1 MVEILPELCV
11 DLANRKTDS
20 LSSYKVEWTHVH
32 VVKNGPN
39 SELDHYV
46 LGEMCAQ
53 AAVGVELQCKREYW
67 AGNDDHVTTRATGIN
82 SLTPGK
88 PENLPT
94 NNLNCER
101 YLAKFGYLAAQSAAH
116 SNKLFKAKRIRGDL
130 VLSDAEDSLLVERSM
145 SKMMKI
151 LDEMEIS
158 WSSKQKELKKE
169 RLFENIKKKV
179 SLFLLYFISTVLI
192 GT

>member
-1 MVEILPELCV
+1 MLKQQLV
-11 DLANRKTDS
+11 
-20 LSSYKVEWTHVH
+20 SSYNANVSTGLE
-32 VVKNGPN
+32 
-39 SELDHYV
+39 D
-46 LGEMCAQ
+46 
-53 AAVGVELQCKREYW
+53 
-67 AGNDDHVTTRATGIN
+67 VTQRATRIN
-82 SLTPGK
+82 SLTSDER
-88 PENLPT
+88 ENLPT
-94 NNLNCER
+94 NNLNYER

>member
-1 MVEILPELCV
+1 MLKQQLV
-11 DLANRKTDS
+11 
-20 LSSYKVEWTHVH
+20 SSYNANVSTGLE
-32 VVKNGPN
+32 
-39 SELDHYV
+39 D
-46 LGEMCAQ
+46 
-53 AAVGVELQCKREYW
+53 
-67 AGNDDHVTTRATGIN
+67 VTQRATRIN
-82 SLTPGK
+82 SPTSDER
-88 PENLPT
+88 ENLPT
-94 NNLNCER
+94 NNLNYER

-179 SLFLLYFISTVLI
+179 SLFLIYFISTVVI

>member
-1 MVEILPELCV
+1 MLKQQLV
-11 DLANRKTDS
+11 
-20 LSSYKVEWTHVH
+20 SSYNANVSTGLE
-32 VVKNGPN
+32 
-39 SELDHYV
+39 D
-46 LGEMCAQ
+46 
-53 AAVGVELQCKREYW
+53 
-67 AGNDDHVTTRATGIN
+67 VTQRATRID
-82 SLTPGK
+82 SPTSDER
-88 PENLPT
+88 ENLPT
-94 NNLNCER
+94 NNLNYER

-179 SLFLLYFISTVLI
+179 SLFLIYFISTVVI

>member
-1 MVEILPELCV
+1 MLKQQLV
-11 DLANRKTDS
+11 
-20 LSSYKVEWTHVH
+20 SSYNANVSTGLE
-32 VVKNGPN
+32 
-39 SELDHYV
+39 D
-46 LGEMCAQ
+46 
-53 AAVGVELQCKREYW
+53 
-67 AGNDDHVTTRATGIN
+67 VTQRATRIN
-82 SLTPGK
+82 SLTSDER
-88 PENLPT
+88 ENLPT
-94 NNLNCER
+94 NNLNYER

-145 SKMMKI
+145 SKTMKI

-179 SLFLLYFISTVLI
+179 SLFLIYFISTVVI

>member
-1 MVEILPELCV
+1 MLKQQLV
-11 DLANRKTDS
+11 
-20 LSSYKVEWTHVH
+20 SSYNANVSTGLE
-32 VVKNGPN
+32 
-39 SELDHYV
+39 D
-46 LGEMCAQ
+46 
-53 AAVGVELQCKREYW
+53 
-67 AGNDDHVTTRATGIN
+67 VTQRATRIN
-82 SLTPGK
+82 SLTSDER
-88 PENLPT
+88 ENLPT
-94 NNLNCER
+94 NNLNYER
-101 YLAKFGYLAAQSAAH
+101 YLAKFGYLAAQSAVH
-116 SNKLFKAKRIRGDL
+116 SNKPFKAKRIRGDL

-179 SLFLLYFISTVLI
+179 SLFLIYFISTVVI

>member
-1 MVEILPELCV
+1 MLKQQLV
-11 DLANRKTDS
+11 
-20 LSSYKVEWTHVH
+20 SSYNANVSTGLE
-32 VVKNGPN
+32 
-39 SELDHYV
+39 D
-46 LGEMCAQ
+46 
-53 AAVGVELQCKREYW
+53 
-67 AGNDDHVTTRATGIN
+67 VTQRATRIN
-82 SLTPGK
+82 SLTSDER
-88 PENLPT
+88 ENLPT
-94 NNLNCER
+94 NNLNYER

-116 SNKLFKAKRIRGDL
+116 SNKLLKAKRIRGDL

-179 SLFLLYFISTVLI
+179 SLFLIYFISTVVI

>member
-1 MVEILPELCV
+1 MLKQQLV
-11 DLANRKTDS
+11 
-20 LSSYKVEWTHVH
+20 SSYNANVSTGLE
-32 VVKNGPN
+32 
-39 SELDHYV
+39 D
-46 LGEMCAQ
+46 
-53 AAVGVELQCKREYW
+53 
-67 AGNDDHVTTRATGIN
+67 VTQRATRIN
-82 SLTPGK
+82 SLTSDER
-88 PENLPT
+88 ENLPT
-94 NNLNCER
+94 NNLNYER

-116 SNKLFKAKRIRGDL
+116 SNKLFKAKRIRDNL
-130 VLSDAEDSLLVERSM
+130 ILSDAEDSLLAERSM
-145 SKMMKI
+145 NKTMKI

>member
-1 MVEILPELCV
+1 MLKQQLV
-11 DLANRKTDS
+11 
-20 LSSYKVEWTHVH
+20 SSYNANVSTGLE
-32 VVKNGPN
+32 
-39 SELDHYV
+39 D
-46 LGEMCAQ
+46 
-53 AAVGVELQCKREYW
+53 
-67 AGNDDHVTTRATGIN
+67 VTQRATRIN
-82 SLTPGK
+82 SLTSDER
-88 PENLPT
+88 ENLPT
-94 NNLNCER
+94 NNLNYER

-179 SLFLLYFISTVLI
+179 SLFLIYFISTVVI

>member
-1 MVEILPELCV
+1 MLKQQLV
-11 DLANRKTDS
+11 
-20 LSSYKVEWTHVH
+20 SSYNANVSTGLE
-32 VVKNGPN
+32 
-39 SELDHYV
+39 D
-46 LGEMCAQ
+46 
-53 AAVGVELQCKREYW
+53 
-67 AGNDDHVTTRATGIN
+67 VTQRATRIN
-82 SLTPGK
+82 SPTSDER
-88 PENLPT
+88 ENLPT
-94 NNLNCER
+94 NNLNYER

-116 SNKLFKAKRIRGDL
+116 SNKLFKVKRIRGDL

-179 SLFLLYFISTVLI
+179 SLFLIYFISTVVI

>member
-1 MVEILPELCV
+1 MLKQQLV
-11 DLANRKTDS
+11 
-20 LSSYKVEWTHVH
+20 SSYNANVSTGLE
-32 VVKNGPN
+32 
-39 SELDHYV
+39 D
-46 LGEMCAQ
+46 
-53 AAVGVELQCKREYW
+53 
-67 AGNDDHVTTRATGIN
+67 VTQRATRIN
-82 SLTPGK
+82 SLTSDER
-88 PENLPT
+88 ENLPT
-94 NNLNCER
+94 NNLNYER

-116 SNKLFKAKRIRGDL
+116 SNKLFKAKRIRDDL

-179 SLFLLYFISTVLI
+179 SLFLIYFISTVVI

>member
-1 MVEILPELCV
+1 MLKQQLV
-11 DLANRKTDS
+11 
-20 LSSYKVEWTHVH
+20 SSYNANVSTGLE
-32 VVKNGPN
+32 
-39 SELDHYV
+39 D
-46 LGEMCAQ
+46 
-53 AAVGVELQCKREYW
+53 
-67 AGNDDHVTTRATGIN
+67 VTQRATRIN
-82 SLTPGK
+82 SLTSDER
-88 PENLPT
+88 ENLPT
-94 NNLNCER
+94 NNLNYER

-179 SLFLLYFISTVLI
+179 SLFLLHFTSAVLI

>member
-1 MVEILPELCV
+1 MLKQQLVPSYN
-11 DLANRKTDS
+11 ANVSTGLED
-20 LSSYKVEWTHVH
+20 
-32 VVKNGPN
+32 
-39 SELDHYV
+39 
-46 LGEMCAQ
+46 
-53 AAVGVELQCKREYW
+53 
-67 AGNDDHVTTRATGIN
+67 VTQRATRIN
-82 SLTPGK
+82 SPTSDER
-88 PENLPT
+88 ENLPT
-94 NNLNCER
+94 NNLNYER

-179 SLFLLYFISTVLI
+179 SLFLIYFISTVVI